1 MSPDEV
7 KIWCNNREAVVN
19 SSLINLSRRDVAK
32 ADADLV
38 LAIMQEKKNFKSV
51 SVLHVYA
58 HQDTKKGKQKLKKA
72 EDKQESEKAKKHREK
87 DYSGEEE
94 ILKMFSNPQ

>member
-7 KIWCNNREAVVN
+7 KIWCDNKEAVAN
-19 SSLINLSRRDVAK
+19 SSLTNLSRRDVAK

-38 LAIMQEKKNFKSV
+38 LAIMQERKHFKSV

-58 HQDTKKGKQKLKKA
+58 HQDTKKGKLKLK
-72 EDKQESEKAKKHREK
+72 R
-87 DYSGEEE
+87 
-94 ILKMFSNPQ
+94 